1 MGDSHFCK
9 WEFESPKEYSEK
21 PAKQKKKR
29 KKPKPQQ
36 QQTLCTEVG
45 SALVV
50 TDLSGLCLSPS
61 VSVLVYALGF
71 VSLLVAF
78 LRLSELPL
86 LSFLLNL
93 CYPSLAS
100 IHAVP
105 MPVPVPVPVPAL
117 LSALPS
123 QCLKHSRGWGQIPCH
138 SLSGVWV
145 CYLKAAGGTVF
156 FCSLKD

>member
-9 WEFESPKEYSEK
+9 WEFGSPKEYSEK
-21 PAKQKKKR
+21 PTKQRKR

-36 QQTLCTEVG
+36 EQSVCSEVG

-50 TDLSGLCLSPS
+50 TDLSGLCLSQS
-61 VSVLVYALGF
+61 VSLLVYALSF
-71 VSLLVAF
+71 VPLLVSF

-86 LSFLLNL
+86 LSFLLDP

-105 MPVPVPVPVPAL
+105 MPGPCA
-117 LSALPS
+117 
-123 QCLKHSRGWGQIPCH
+123 SRVIGIAVSMPKTFHGLGQIPATPVRVMGV
-138 SLSGVWV
+138 LSQCSWRNSWSFV
-145 CYLKAAGGTVF
+145 
-156 FCSLKD
+156 CSLKF